1 MLKGIA
7 HAGSGDSS
15 EDRYGIVL
23 ALSQL
28 THTLA
33 SVEGPSAFYAAAET
47 AATLLH
53 ASQAVVFLRDE
64 SGRLTAGGI
73 VGENDE
79 QLIAAARD
87 IAEEA
92 LSLNVPLLIPNVS
105 ADPHPYARKVEKS
118 GLTSLLC
125 VAMRV
130 GDTNV
135 GAIVVMSTDLRAFS
149 PGDIELLHVVA
160 SHAALAV
167 LRSRNTTDIETTRQ
181 EQDELIR
188 LADRKI
194 QELSLLNRISEAMS
208 STLDLDALLKI
219 ALEESLTAVGAG
231 AGSIMLV
238 SEETGRLEIV
248 ASRGLDRKWVET
260 TSQEIGKSIAGWVA
274 KHGESVLV
282 TDARKDSRFAM
293 PFYRDNITSSASV
306 PLKTKEGV
314 IGVLNVN
321 TVQPGKTFDERDLE
335 LLVTVANQMAVAIE
349 NARLYAR
356 VNRRTKQLSSL
367 LQISRTITATLNLD
381 EVLYRL
387 TTEMCALFQ
396 LDACAVLLVDEVSGR
411 LRLGYGTGL
420 KTRRKYAYYDI
431 AAPLAAR
438 VKRTGRKLVVRDVSS
453 SSSSYTTEVSKAEG
467 LKAAV
472 ALPLKNHGRLVGIAV
487 GFAKEARR
495 FTKSQNAIMK
505 PLGDLAGVAIHNARV
520 YRRKYRIADMLQHR
534 LLPTEI
540 PQIEGLDIG
549 CKFLPAREVGGDY
562 YDFIPLGSNR
572 IGLVVSD
579 VVGSD
584 IEAAEYTT
592 MGKHVLRVYARECVS
607 PAEVLTKTN
616 NLICED
622 TSAEVFISSFY
633 GVVDLDKMVL
643 RYANAGCE
651 PAALYKAKD
660 QKVLTL
666 LADGILLGIRG
677 GSIYEE
683 REVPLESGDILAV
696 YTDGLTEASVGNQRF
711 GAAAVA
717 QILAAYSHLTAQGIA
732 DRLHDALLEFVHG
745 RVTDDVAMLVVKVC

>member
-33 SVEGPSAFYAAAET
+33 LAEGPSAFHAAAET
-47 AATLLH
+47 AAALLH

-64 SGRLTAGGI
+64 SGKLTAGGI
-73 VGENDE
+73 VGANDE

-105 ADPHPYARKVEKS
+105 ADPHPYAWKVEKS

-135 GAIVVMSTDLRAFS
+135 GAIIVMSADLRAFS

-160 SHAALAV
+160 SHAALAA
-167 LRSRNTTDIETTRQ
+167 LRSRNATDIETTRQ

-208 STLDLDALLKI
+208 STLDLDTLLKI
-219 ALEESLTAVGAG
+219 ALEESLAAVGAG

-248 ASRGLDRKWVET
+248 ASHGLDRKWVET

-274 KHGESVLV
+274 EHGESVLV
-282 TDARKDSRFAM
+282 TDARKDSRFVM

-367 LQISRTITATLNLD
+367 LQISRTITSTLNLD
-381 EVLYRL
+381 EVLHRL
-387 TTEMCALFQ
+387 TAEMCALFQ

-453 SSSSYTTEVSKAEG
+453 SSSYKTEVSQAEG

-495 FTKSQNAIMK
+495 FPKSQNAIMK

-534 LLPTEI
+534 LLPAEI
-540 PQIEGLDIG
+540 PKIEGLDIG

-562 YDFIPLGSNR
+562 YDLIPLGSNR

-579 VVGSD
+579 VAGSD

-592 MGKHVLRVYARECVS
+592 MGKHVLRVYARECIS

-643 RYANAGCE
+643 SYANAGCE
-651 PAALYKAKD
+651 PAALYKARD

-677 GSIYEE
+677 GSVYEE
-683 REVPLESGDILAV
+683 CEVSLESGDILAV
-696 YTDGLTEASVGNQRF
+696 YTDGLTEASVSNQRF

-717 QILAAYSHLTAQGIA
+717 QVLAAYSHLTAQGIA